1 MFVNSIHTQVG
12 NAVGTGVAVCGGG
25 DPAQSPRSNVTGSIL
40 FGLLYIHELLL
51 THLGGCTQSPPGTD
65 RLYVIP
71 SHPSYCTSEPA
82 VPSFEQNSISTQ
94 VSVAVG
100 VGVSV
105 GIGVYVGIGVELLVG
120 VGVGVCVGVD
130 VGVLVGV
137 DVGVDVGVLV
147 GVLVG
152 VDVGVLVGVDVGVL
166 VGVDVG
172 VLVGVDVGVGV
183 SVLVGVGLGA
193 FRSPQSTIETS
204 DCPVII
210 SVAENSIPSQIAE
223 LHVSFIVT

>member
-25 DPAQSPRSNVTGSIL
+25 DPAQSPGSNVTGSIL

-94 VSVAVG
+94 VSVGVG

-105 GIGVYVGIGVELLVG
+105 GIGVYVGIGVSVGIGVGLLVG
-120 VGVGVCVGVD
+120 VGVGVS
-130 VGVLVGV
+130 VLVGV
-137 DVGVDVGVLV
+137 G
-147 GVLVG
+147 
-152 VDVGVLVGVDVGVL
+152 
-166 VGVDVG
+166 
-172 VLVGVDVGVGV
+172 VGVGV
-183 SVLVGVGLGA
+183 SVLVGVGLLVGVGVGLLVGVGVGLLVGLGVGVLVGVGVGV
-193 FRSPQSTIETS
+193 SVLVGVGVDSVTGVKS
-204 DCPVII
+204 SVIFEGI
-210 SVAENSIPSQIAE
+210 
-223 LHVSFIVT
+223 